1 VKRAPKAIPTAERT
15 LLGRPARRTTAVAVA
30 LAIALALAAAAV
42 AQSARDLGTRQEGLV
57 PRGDS
62 LVVIVDLSL
71 SIPPIYYKRMR
82 SVLESISSSGGS
94 VGLIIFSDTA
104 YELFPPGTPAVETR
118 PVLRFLEPAERPP
131 EVFQDDRPYYLPD
144 PWSESFRSGT
154 RISGAL
160 NLARDIV
167 VRDQVD
173 ASVLLVSDLHSS
185 EDDRRPLQAALR
197 GLEEAQIPL
206 RVVPLFPLAENRE
219 FFASHG
225 GPDVF
230 ADWRRFV
237 ESGDAGRVEAARVAV
252 TSPVTLVL
260 AAAVLLVLLGANEF
274 WCRRLDLP
282 EARGAV

>member
-1 VKRAPKAIPTAERT
+1 MKRVPKAIPTVERT

-30 LAIALALAAAAV
+30 LALALALAAAAV
-42 AQSARDLGTRQEGLV
+42 AQTARDLGTRQEGLV

-62 LVVIVDLSL
+62 VVVIVDLSL
-71 SIPPIYYKRMR
+71 SIPPVVYGRMR
-82 SVLESISSSGGS
+82 RALESVSTSGSS

-104 YELFPPGTPAVETR
+104 YELLPPGTPSGEIQ
-118 PVLRFLEPAERPP
+118 PLIRFLKPTERPP

-167 VRDQVD
+167 VRDRVD
-173 ASVLLVSDLHSS
+173 ASVLLLSDLHSS

-197 GLEEAQIPL
+197 GLAEAQIPL
-206 RVVPLFPLAENRE
+206 RVVPLFPLSENRE

-225 GPDVF
+225 GPEVF

-237 ESGDAGRVEAARVAV
+237 EGGEAGRVEAARAAV
-252 TSPVTLVL
+252 TSPVALVL
-260 AAAVLLVLLGANEF
+260 AAAVLLVLLGANEL
-274 WCRRLDLP
+274 WCRRLDLTP
-282 EARGAV
+282 AREAA